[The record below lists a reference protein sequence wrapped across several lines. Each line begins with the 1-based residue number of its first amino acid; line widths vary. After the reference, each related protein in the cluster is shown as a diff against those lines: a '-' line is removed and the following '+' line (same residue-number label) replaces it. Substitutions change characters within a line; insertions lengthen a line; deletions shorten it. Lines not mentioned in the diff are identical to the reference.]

1 MQGNQ
6 TACVCVF
13 AAAGVDLPDGG
24 AAAVQQRRL
33 VQRAAAAGEHA
44 AQDGEQSPLARSFA
58 RSWCLCD

>member
-1 MQGNQ
+1 MH
-6 TACVCVF
+6 VF

-44 AQDGEQSPLARSFA
+44 AQDGEQSLARSFV
-58 RSWCLCD
+58 RS